1 MSAWISKMRGGPGMF
16 VEKRSEKRRKKK
28 RNGSYTFV
36 DFVFDVL
43 FYIPELIFLP
53 FRLVFY
59 LFRFLARSIFDG
71 I

>member
-1 MSAWISKMRGGPGMF
+1 ML

-28 RNGSYTFV
+28 RDGSYTFV

>member
-1 MSAWISKMRGGPGMF
+1 MF
-16 VEKRSEKRRKKK
+16 IEKRADRRRKKE
-28 RNGSYTFV
+28 REGSYTFW

-43 FYIPELIFLP
+43 LYIPELIFLP

-59 LFRFLARSIFDG
+59 LLRLLARSIFDG